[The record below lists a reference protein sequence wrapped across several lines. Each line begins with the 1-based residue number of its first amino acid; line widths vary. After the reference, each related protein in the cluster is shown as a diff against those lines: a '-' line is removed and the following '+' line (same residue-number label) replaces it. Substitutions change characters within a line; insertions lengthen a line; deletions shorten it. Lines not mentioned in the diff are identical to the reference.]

1 MGNNG
6 EVIGRLEAKGFDV
19 KLGPGLPGSN
29 DRHVAYVA
37 RGGLSRGYFGRTE
50 IEALEK
56 AAESAEGGAWQELS
70 CQTPP
75 P

>member
-1 MGNNG
+1 MGDNG
-6 EVIGRLEAKGFDV
+6 ELIERLEAKGFDV

-56 AAESAEGGAWQELS
+56 AAGAAEGGTWQELS